1 MRRRSGFTLIELLVV
16 IAIIAVLIALLLPAV
31 QAAREAAR
39 RAQCTNNLKQLG
51 LAVHNYI
58 SVNNVLPLKTMWP
71 NNQAV
76 SWGWSYGWP
85 VALLPNI
92 EQSVMYNAFNFAT
105 GLFGNS
111 STPSVYAS
119 GNTTVAYQQ
128 LSVFICPSD
137 GTKLRPEA
145 PYGAINYMGNLGGP
159 GAMSPWS
166 GTMVIT
172 AGCGSSNPGDP
183 YDLGAKYCPSG
194 IWLNGWGSPSTTGPI
209 GIENIRD
216 GTSNTG
222 LFSERL
228 IGLNAPPTSGG
239 VSLITRGS
247 PDFKRAVFKGTVGM
261 PWQGTPAQNVA
272 FLQSCNS
279 LPGTTPTI
287 NATANGIW
295 WAADYMWYTVVSS
308 YTHNGPPNSVECENP
323 SDYFCTWC
331 TLGNPTGSA
340 PPNSNHPGGVNL
352 CFADGSVR
360 FVKDSV
366 GLQAWWA
373 IGTRAGGEVV
383 SSDQY

>member
-39 RAQCTNNLKQLG
+39 RAQCTNNLKQIG

-71 NNQAV
+71 NNEAIG
-76 SWGWSYGWP
+76 WGWSYGWP
-85 VALLPNI
+85 LALLPNL
-92 EQSVMYNAFNFAT
+92 EQSTMFNAFNFST

-111 STPSVYAS
+111 SSPTVYS
-119 GNTTVAYQQ
+119 TGNTTVAYQQ

-137 GTKLRPEA
+137 GTKVRPET
-145 PYGAINYMGNLGGP
+145 PYGALNYMGNMGGP
-159 GAMSPWS
+159 QAMAPWS
-166 GTMVIT
+166 GTIVPT
-172 AGCGSSNPGDP
+172 AGCGSSNPGET
-183 YDLGAKYCPSG
+183 YNLGTKYCPNG
-194 IWLNGWGSPSTTGPI
+194 IWLQGWGAPSNMGPI

-222 LFSERL
+222 MFSERL
-228 IGLNAPPTSGG
+228 LGVNAPPTPI
-239 VSLITRGS
+239 LRGS
-247 PDFKRAVFKGTVGM
+247 PDFKRAVFTGTVGM
-261 PWQGTPAQNVA
+261 PWQGTQAQNIT

-279 LPGTTPTI
+279 LPGTTP
-287 NATANGIW
+287 ATNSSANGIW
-295 WAADYMWYTVVSS
+295 WAADYIWYTVINA
-308 YTHNGPPNSVECENP
+308 YTSNGSPNSVECNNP
-323 SDYFCTWC
+323 SDYFSKSAQQ
-331 TLGNPTGSA
+331 GNPTGSA

-352 CFADGSVR
+352 CLADGSVR

-373 IGTRAGGEVV
+373 LGTRAGGEVI
-383 SSDQY
+383 SSDSY